1 MTKSVWSGMCAAI
14 ACTVTIAAAQTTPP
28 PSSQTPSSS
37 AADKVTLTGCIERS
51 SASSSPTGTS
61 GTAGASSASSETKF
75 ILNTAP
81 SSSSTAGTSGT
92 ASASAKSYRL
102 DADDSQLTPHVG
114 HKVEITGTVQGGASA
129 SSATSTGSTTNAP
142 KLKVDSV
149 KMIASS
155 CQ

>member
-37 AADKVTLTGCIERS
+37 SADKVTLTGCIERS

>member
-1 MTKSVWSGMCAAI
+1 MVRYVRSDRVHGHDRGRTDN
-14 ACTVTIAAAQTTPP
+14 TTPV
-28 PSSQTPSSS
+28 
-37 AADKVTLTGCIERS
+37 VTNVTTVELERRQGHSHRVHRAFEREFEPDRNVGYSRRVQCIKRDEVHPEYR
-51 SASSSPTGTS
+51 GTS
-61 GTAGASSASSETKF
+61 GTS
-75 ILNTAP
+75 P
-81 SSSSTAGTSGT
+81 S